1 MGIPEEDS
9 TVGPEQQAVVLE
21 FSAHYSL
28 LDESSIVTLSG
39 EARLSLD
46 DSSLGLKGAAQKAR
60 YIPLREIVETN
71 AADYIF
77 TLGLSTSEKLVLSQL
92 GHDYE
97 NFQRELVK
105 RCRSLILSDLLMEEP
120 LRMGGLHAAYR
131 WLAASGTEKQ
141 NGSCEL
147 RLYQT
152 AMIIIPELGL
162 PMRLPFSDI
171 STVGREDYK
180 VIVRTET
187 GEEFI
192 YEQMGRDLD
201 PFNRVLAELTQSL
214 ELTVQAL
221 VKRLMPSGD
230 MPAINRLATIMK
242 EGRAARRADIEAV
255 GVNLWTE
262 LEMQLTGSDASEE
275 YKFLKSLGQAQDI
288 CIGVKRGLKAEES
301 DYLWFMVPVYA
312 TDSSRPGNAVIM
324 EAISAEGESRAT
336 YAFRMVSRKNY
347 PSFKTLAQLQEQMRI
362 FIQTINRAL
371 ITINFR
377 REPIYLTNEMLSRPQ
392 YEKYRYSIA
401 RVPELRTLR
410 WLYIGRVIHSSLEQW
425 QLDIQD
431 LLSFNVSTQDNSKQ
445 WTKKEPQAIIP
456 ETPCGSS

>member
-1 MGIPEEDS
+1 MGIPEEES
-9 TVGPEQQAVVLE
+9 TVGTEQQVVVLE
-21 FSAHYSL
+21 FSAHYAL
-28 LDESSIVTLSG
+28 LDESSIVILSG

-46 DSSLGLKGAAQKAR
+46 DRSLGLKGAAQKAR
-60 YIPLREIVETN
+60 YIPLRDIVETSST
-71 AADYIF
+71 DYIL
-77 TLGLSTSEKLVLSQL
+77 TLGISTSEKLVLSQL
-92 GHDYE
+92 GHNFE
-97 NFQRELVK
+97 NFQRELAM
-105 RCRSLILSDLLMEEP
+105 RCRALTLSDLLMEEP
-120 LRMGGLHAAYR
+120 LKMGGLHAAYR
-131 WLAASGTEKQ
+131 WLDASGAEKQ

-180 VIVRTET
+180 VIVGIET

-192 YEQMGRDLD
+192 FFQMGRDLD
-201 PFNRVLAELTQSL
+201 PFNRVLAELMQSL
-214 ELTVQAL
+214 ELAVQAL
-221 VKRLMPSGD
+221 VKRLMPSAD
-230 MPAINRLATIMK
+230 MPAIDRLATLMK

-255 GVNLWTE
+255 GADLWTE
-262 LEMQLTGSDASEE
+262 LEAHLISSEASEE

-301 DYLWFMVPVYA
+301 DYLWFMVPVYG
-312 TDSSRPGNAVIM
+312 TDSSRLGNAVIM

-336 YAFRMVSRKNY
+336 YVFRMVSRKNF
-347 PSFKTLAQLQEQMRI
+347 PGFKTLAQLQEQMRI

-431 LLSFNVSTQDNSKQ
+431 LLSFNVSTQDDSKQ
-445 WTKKEPQAIIP
+445 WSKKESEPV
-456 ETPCGSS
+456 TP